1 MALHNHSLF
10 QITYDNCYHDNVA
23 LSGPLWRKSDTAGFP
38 LQWDNYMERLHPL
51 CCWPKWSVKQTV
63 HLPLSWDAMTFVWR
77 QSNTAHIS
85 GSLDVT
91 TMNIFLWWCPHALI
105 INFVTIIWC
114 YITAFARRIYFC
126 TDVTDPVTTSLFI
139 CVSPQSDWHIINNT
153 HSYDFSRRKPVS
165 LLCFF

>member
-1 MALHNHSLF
+1 MVLCQENPIPLDSLYNGT
-10 QITYDNCYHDNVA
+10 I
-23 LSGPLWRKSDTAGFP
+23 
-38 LQWDNYMERLHPL
+38 M
-51 CCWPKWSVKQTV
+51 WSVYILCVVGPNDLLNKQFTCPWV
-63 HLPLSWDAMTFVWR
+63 GTPWHSCDC

-91 TMNIFLWWCPHALI
+91 TMNIFLLWCPHALI
-105 INFVTIIWC
+105 INFDTIIWC

-139 CVSPQSDWHIINNT
+139 CVSPQNDWHIINNT

-165 LLCFF
+165 LLCCFFNKLS